1 MHKMWG
7 NIQHDKQLGQTL
19 PGLVCRKQMSPWCG
33 STPVLLTGSF
43 FSASCNQEGL
53 VPCPGFGVFCS
64 PFALPALFPPPAVLA
79 PCAQPPHSAF
89 PGAPSS
95 CLVLFFFFFFISL
108 PCPLFLLIFHQFHFP
123 LLLPLFPSHLSASPL
138 PFAPVH
144 NHYHHNHLERA

>member
-33 STPVLLTGSF
+33 STPVLLAGSF

-95 CLVLFFFFFFISL
+95 CLVLFFFFFFYFFALPSIPTHFPPISL
-108 PCPLFLLIFHQFHFP
+108 SAPIASLSK
-123 LLLPLFPSHLSASPL
+123 PSLSLSAAFRSRP
-138 PFAPVH
+138 
-144 NHYHHNHLERA
+144 